1 MASSRK
7 PRLADA
13 AEIAAE
19 QGLTSAR
26 ITRLYNTRDKSG
38 FPEIAGMRQR
48 ARLWDHAEV
57 TKWFAQRTLAR
68 LGDHTPPSRD
78 PEELLNGVAASKFL
92 GYKNHNQ
99 VSNYQRDHPGYFPAP
114 DVVEEM
120 GTPERPYRKQ
130 LWRVQTLLDW
140 KAARPGSGR
149 YLGSDRPGR
158 VLPEVPVDGDPDELL
173 GATQAAALLGY
184 KNIGSFSSSVA
195 QGNLPL
201 MATCDALTDSG
212 RRRWT
217 RKRIL
222 EQAARRKQKR

>member
-1 MASSRK
+1 MTSPRK
-7 PRLADA
+7 PRLVDA

-19 QGLTSAR
+19 HGLTSAR
-26 ITRLYNTRDKSG
+26 ITRLYTTRDQSG
-38 FPEIAGMRQR
+38 FPEIAGMRRR

-57 TKWFAQRTLAR
+57 TKWFANRSLAR
-68 LGDHTPPSRD
+68 LGDHTPPSLD
-78 PEELLNGVAASKFL
+78 PDELLNGTTASKFL
-92 GYKNHNQ
+92 GYKNINQ
-99 VSNYQRDHPGYFPAP
+99 VNNYVRDHPGYFPDP

-130 LWRVQTLLDW
+130 LWRVRTLLDW
-140 KAARPGSGR
+140 QATRPGSGR
-149 YLGSDRPGR
+149 YVNSDRATPA
-158 VLPEVPVDGDPDELL
+158 LPAVPVDGDPDELL

-184 KNIGSFSSSVA
+184 KNLGSFTSSVA

-201 MATCDALTDSG
+201 LKTPDALTDRG

-222 EQAARRKQKR
+222 EQAAQRGQKR